1 MITTIQLNENVK
13 LALDR
18 LRTSKET
25 YEQIILNLMKIA
37 EQQKRKQEALLIE
50 GCKVM
55 AEESLRICKEWEST
69 DATLD
74 WDCDGLVPKKYLKNK
89 S

>member
-37 EQQKRKQEALLIE
+37 ELQRRKQEALLIE
-50 GCKVM
+50 GCRAM
-55 AEESLRICKEWEST
+55 FEESLKICREWENT
-69 DATLD
+69 DATLN
-74 WDCDGLVPKKYLKNK
+74 WDCEGLVPRKYFKNK